1 MNNRSTLHAIYIS
14 YDGMTDPLGQSQVLP
29 YLAELSKKGI
39 SFDLISFEKESNFK
53 THFKIIETYCKAH
66 QIHWHPLKYTKK
78 PPLLS
83 TLYDLA
89 RMRKATKRLIKTK
102 PISIIHCRSY
112 IAALIGLE
120 LKRKKG
126 IPFLFDMRGFWADE
140 RIDGNIWSKNSPV
153 FKHVYTFFKKKE
165 LEFFKESDHIISLT
179 EEGKN
184 EIVKH
189 ILPSITPDK
198 ITISP
203 CCVNLNLFDAEKV
216 SESKLAS
223 LKNELNIPSNQFI
236 LGYVG
241 SIGTWYMLPEMLDY
255 FVILKKYRPDAIFL
269 FVTGE
274 HPEHILEM
282 ADQKGITSESIRIT
296 SCSHQEVPAYIKLFN
311 LSIFFIKPA
320 YSKKASSPTKQGELM
335 AMGIPLVC
343 NDGVGDT
350 AQIVRTYKAGFVVEG
365 FTPENY
371 EQALPHIISF
381 EKETAQSGAKS
392 FYSLEEGAKRYDNV
406 YKKLVTSF

>member
-1 MNNRSTLHAIYIS
+1 MNNSSTLQAIYIS

-39 SFDLISFEKESNFK
+39 SFDLISFEKEANFK
-53 THFKIIETYCKAH
+53 THFKTIETYCQAH
-66 QIHWHPLKYTKK
+66 HIHWHPLKYTKK

-102 PISIIHCRSY
+102 HISIIHCRSY

-153 FKHVYTFFKKKE
+153 FKHVYTFFKKRE

-179 EEGKN
+179 EEGKH

-189 ILPSITPDK
+189 ILPSINPDK
-198 ITISP
+198 ITIIP
-203 CCVNLNLFDAEKV
+203 CCVNLNLFDPEKV
-216 SESKLAS
+216 SESKLAR
-223 LKNELNIPSNQFI
+223 LKNELNIPSDQFI

-255 FVILKKYRPDAIFL
+255 FVHLKRFQPNAIFL

-274 HPEHILEM
+274 HPERILKM
-282 ADQKGITSESIRIT
+282 AIEKGITRESIRIT
-296 SCSHQEVPAYIKLFN
+296 SCSHQAVPAYIKLFN

-350 AQIVRTYKAGFVVEG
+350 AQVVRTYKAGFVVEG

-371 EQALPHIISF
+371 EHALPHNISF
-381 EKETAQSGAKS
+381 EKETAQSGAQY
-392 FYSLEEGAKRYDNV
+392 FYSLDEGAKRYENV